1 MKAKLPLLLALMTLL
16 SLASNSLLAQSESN
30 ELPVVTIYTDWESDQ
45 EGAIHLSLSGSES
58 DFATTY
64 IDAGYGKKKPTDV
77 DQDGAIP
84 AKGNVI
90 KVYGRFEGIGTPMD
104 ITKKIEIAPNDFIKE
119 VNISLTTL
127 EEQPDLTKC
136 QALTRLTMMA
146 CELKSIDFDKIP
158 ASITTLQVLVNDLS
172 EIVLPSMP
180 NLDEL
185 SAGSCPNMSKVDVS
199 GAPNL
204 TRLDIGSSP
213 MLTTLDLSKNPNLIY
228 LAAYDCAL
236 SNIDLSHCNSLENI
250 SLSGNKLSQLKL
262 GNTEAIE
269 ILELA
274 NNRLTA
280 IDLAKMPK
288 LKSLSLRA
296 NTQVSSIDLSNNPEL
311 MILTADSTAIKEIK
325 VNHLKNLETLDL
337 GATQL
342 TKLDISGMPA
352 LQNVSIEHCYSV
364 SEINF
369 ANAPLLTNILI
380 DGNKLSFDQTAQMAK
395 DLPEADIQ
403 MGPFIGVYSQG
414 DPKEGNLMHEEAVEL
429 CRSKNYAVMQR
440 DSEGEVSDYN
450 GIPASIDPLTAP
462 KLSYRDTG
470 AQIVIDLSAIN
481 KIVSTAYLYSM
492 SGELIRS
499 YELSGGSLEINKKE
513 LRQGTHYLIHI
524 EGIGSL
530 ILHL

>member
-1 MKAKLPLLLALMTLL
+1 MKAKLPLLLLGLMTLL
-16 SLASNSLLAQSESN
+16 GLMSNPLRAQSD
-30 ELPVVTIYTDWESDQ
+30 ELPVVTIYTNWENDQ
-45 EGAIHLSLSGSES
+45 EGDINLSLSGSES
-58 DFATTY
+58 DFETTY
-64 IDAGYGKKKPTDV
+64 IDAGYGKKKPNDV
-77 DQDGAIP
+77 NQDGSIP

-90 KVYGRFEGIGTPMD
+90 KIYGHFEGIGTPTD
-104 ITKKIEIAPNDFIKE
+104 ITKKIEVAPNDFIKE

-127 EEQPDLTKC
+127 EEQPDLSKC

-158 ASITTLQVLVNDLS
+158 SSITTLQVLVNDLS

-180 NLDEL
+180 NLEEL

-204 TRLDIGSSP
+204 TRLDIGGLP

-236 SNIDLSHCNSLENI
+236 PKIDLSNCNSLENI

-262 GNTEAIE
+262 GNTEGIE

-274 NNRLTA
+274 NNQLAA
-280 IDLAKMPK
+280 IDLTKMPK

-296 NTQVSSIDLSNNPEL
+296 NTQISSIDLSNNSEL

-342 TKLDISGMPA
+342 SKLDISGMSG
-352 LQNVSIEHCYSV
+352 LQNVSIECCYSV
-364 SEINF
+364 TEINF

-414 DPKEGNLMHEEAVEL
+414 DPREGNLMHEEAVEL
-429 CRSKNYAVMQR
+429 CREKNYAVMQR

-450 GIPASIDPLTAP
+450 GIPASIDPITAP

-470 AQIVIDLSAIN
+470 AQIIVDLSTIN
-481 KIVSTAYLYSM
+481 KRASTAHLYNM

-499 YELSGGSLEINKKE
+499 YELSGGSLEIDKKE

-524 EGIGSL
+524 EGVGSL
-530 ILHL
+530 VLHL

>member
-1 MKAKLPLLLALMTLL
+1 
-16 SLASNSLLAQSESN
+16 
-30 ELPVVTIYTDWESDQ
+30 
-45 EGAIHLSLSGSES
+45 
-58 DFATTY
+58 
-64 IDAGYGKKKPTDV
+64 
-77 DQDGAIP
+77 
-84 AKGNVI
+84 
-90 KVYGRFEGIGTPMD
+90 MD

-127 EEQPDLTKC
+127 EEQPDLSKC

-236 SNIDLSHCNSLENI
+236 SNIDFSHCNSLENI
-250 SLSGNKLSQLKL
+250 SLSGNKLSQFKL

-288 LKSLSLRA
+288 LK
-296 NTQVSSIDLSNNPEL
+296 
-311 MILTADSTAIKEIK
+311 
-325 VNHLKNLETLDL
+325 
-337 GATQL
+337 
-342 TKLDISGMPA
+342 
-352 LQNVSIEHCYSV
+352 
-364 SEINF
+364 
-369 ANAPLLTNILI
+369 
-380 DGNKLSFDQTAQMAK
+380 
-395 DLPEADIQ
+395 
-403 MGPFIGVYSQG
+403 
-414 DPKEGNLMHEEAVEL
+414 
-429 CRSKNYAVMQR
+429 
-440 DSEGEVSDYN
+440 
-450 GIPASIDPLTAP
+450 
-462 KLSYRDTG
+462 
-470 AQIVIDLSAIN
+470 
-481 KIVSTAYLYSM
+481 
-492 SGELIRS
+492 
-499 YELSGGSLEINKKE
+499 
-513 LRQGTHYLIHI
+513 
-524 EGIGSL
+524 
-530 ILHL
+530 